1 MTQQVDKYLRVVANC
16 ERNLGENNIVPK
28 LKSMV
33 EKYKQSLPA
42 FNSLKSQFLEEEHI
56 QEINQILM
64 TTFNPQDDQL
74 TLQKLFDLKVDEK
87 ATQLIEI
94 STKALQ

>member
-1 MTQQVDKYLRVVANC
+1 MMQQVDKYFRVVANC